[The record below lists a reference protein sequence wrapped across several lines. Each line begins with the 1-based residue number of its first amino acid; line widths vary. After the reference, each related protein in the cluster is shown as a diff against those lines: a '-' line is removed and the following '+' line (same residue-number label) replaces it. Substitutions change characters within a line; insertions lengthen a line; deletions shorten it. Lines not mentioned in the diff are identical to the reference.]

1 MRNPF
6 TAFRPSLKLKL
17 LAVLAAISII
27 PVALA
32 SQAWY
37 RVMLR
42 SSIAHSENISSQYAR
57 FVAGNIT
64 AYLKS
69 VSQALDPLLTDPSFQ
84 HYLQVPKEEIV
95 TQAGLALQFRP
106 QLQSLLKAYPEL
118 LGVLYMDSRG
128 KVMHESYQKSID
140 YAYDFQ
146 ADSLFGRLGSV
157 RLPVLSSM
165 FSTAYMLGA
174 PENGMALTRPVNS
187 LLTGRTEAWLL
198 VEIRAEYLRR
208 LLTPPRDGE
217 GRLLLY
223 HTGSG
228 AAILD
233 DVDGPPLSGELRRAV
248 AKAAA
253 GGKEQTFTEG
263 DLGYELAVQD
273 LAFGDWRLV
282 LVTPLEELTR
292 GVRESQR
299 WTLVIAGLSL
309 LAGAIIAFPVM
320 GLVTRPLTLL
330 TRSMRTVATKG
341 YQPLNITAG
350 QDEIGYLIRSYNGM
364 LADLEQM
371 KHEVYEAQLRE
382 KERELLQ
389 LQAQINPHFLFNTL
403 ETIDSYAG
411 RDNSAAVGDMVQ
423 SVARMMRYNVRQ
435 DGGWATLGE
444 ELAYIRH
451 FLNIH
456 RYRNGTEVACPIEVE
471 PELLGMPVMKLSI
484 QPFVENALKYGWSPR
499 MKPGEFALHLSAA
512 RESGKLRI
520 IVDNNGEPMSRE
532 VLDKLELLV
541 AGDGVSG
548 DDFFASHTGIH
559 NVFRRL
565 YLAYGSSAR
574 LSFSAGGG
582 GKGTRVELLLPLHEG
597 SRMAGQQT

>member
-1 MRNPF
+1 MRKPF
-6 TAFRPSLKLKL
+6 IPFRPSLKLKL
-17 LAVLAAISII
+17 LVVLAAISII

-57 FVAGNIT
+57 FAAGNIT
-64 AYLKS
+64 SYLKS
-69 VSQALDPLLTDPSFQ
+69 INQALDPLLTDASFQ
-84 HYLQVPKEEIV
+84 HYLKVPKEEIV

-118 LGVLYMDSRG
+118 LGVMYLDQKG

-157 RLPVLSSM
+157 RLPVLSGL
-165 FSTAYMLGA
+165 FSTGYMLGA
-174 PENGMALTRPVNS
+174 PEDGMALTRPVNN

-198 VEIRAEYLRR
+198 VEIRADYMRR
-208 LLTPPRDGE
+208 LLAQPREGE

-223 HTGSG
+223 HTGTG
-228 AAILD
+228 AAIMD
-233 DVDGPPLSGELRRAV
+233 QAEGSPLSGELRQAV
-248 AKAAA
+248 ARAAA
-253 GGKEQTFTEG
+253 SGQEQTFTEG
-263 DLGYELAVQD
+263 GMGYELVTQD
-273 LAFGDWRLV
+273 LTFGDWRLV
-282 LVTPLEELTR
+282 LVTPLEELTQ

-309 LAGAIIAFPVM
+309 LAGGIIAFPVM

-330 TRSMRTVATKG
+330 IRSMRAVRTKG
-341 YQPLNITAG
+341 YQPLDIRAG
-350 QDEIGYLIRSYNGM
+350 QDEIGYLIQSYNGM

-371 KHEVYEAQLRE
+371 KHEVYESKLKE

-411 RDNSAAVGDMVQ
+411 RSNSAAVGDMVQ

-435 DGGWATLGE
+435 DGGWASLGE

-456 RYRNGTEVACPIEVE
+456 RYRNGTGVVCQVDAE
-471 PELLGMPVMKLSI
+471 PGLLEAPVMKLSI
-484 QPFVENALKYGWSPR
+484 QPFVENAVKYGWSPH
-499 MKPGEFALHLSAA
+499 MKPGEFVLYIGVGMEA
-512 RESGKLRI
+512 GKLRI
-520 IVDNNGEPMSRE
+520 TVENNGDSMSPE
-532 VLDKLELLV
+532 VWAKLKLLL
-541 AGDGVSG
+541 AGNGEGG
-548 DDFFASHTGIH
+548 DDFFKSHTGIY

-565 YLAYGSSAR
+565 YLAYGSGAG
-574 LSFSAGGG
+574 LSLTGGAG
-582 GKGTRVELLLPLHEG
+582 GKGTRVELLLPPGEL
-597 SRMAGQQT
+597 AP